1 MLAYRR
7 SCQGQELVVLA
18 NMKAAAVDLGEKPE
32 LEGYRQLIGNYA
44 GAECE
49 QTLEQLKPYECRVY
63 IRTL

>member
-32 LEGYRQLIGNYA
+32 LEAIGS
-44 GAECE
+44 
-49 QTLEQLKPYECRVY
+49 
-63 IRTL
+63 